1 MQPGN
6 VLKINTLDEEWNDK
20 DRVMLHAC
28 FQLLTDCIEEERLHE
43 FTNWEHNS
51 ESRKVKK
58 EIDELYHWWKTRVLA
73 EQDRQNHENETE
85 EQYKKDTEMLIRL
98 VKVREYLWT

>member
-6 VLKINTLDEEWNDK
+6 VLRIKSLDEEWCDK

-28 FQLLTDCIEEERLHE
+28 FQLLIDCIEEEKLYD
-43 FTNWEHNS
+43 FTDFDNNV
-51 ESRKVKK
+51 ESKKVKK
-58 EIDELYHWWKTRVLA
+58 EIDELYHWWKTRVSA
-73 EQDRQNHENETE
+73 EKDKQNYENDTE
-85 EQYKKDTEMLIRL
+85 EQYEKDTEMLIRL